1 MKIHEIECVE
11 AVFTCMN
18 YDVARTIK
26 YTNIRCCG
34 TDVRVIKFKPQ

>member
-26 YTNIRCCG
+26 NIRCCG